1 MQTANLAARTIRQ
14 SESGLVWTEV
24 LTNAQGT
31 VLLQQYQTFR
41 VRATGATTVTVE
53 GTLAATMS
61 AGEIMIFN
69 AGNSP
74 TDPKT
79 VSVVIGGANAFVQA
93 ARAVDTP
100 NT

>member
-24 LTNAQGT
+24 LSGT
-31 VLLQQYQTFR
+31 TGTILLQQYQTFR
-41 VRATGATTVTVE
+41 VRATGATTVTIE
-53 GTLAATMS
+53 GTLAATLS

-69 AGNSP
+69 AGNSV

-79 VSVVIGGANAFVQA
+79 VSVVIGVAGAFVQT

-100 NT
+100 V